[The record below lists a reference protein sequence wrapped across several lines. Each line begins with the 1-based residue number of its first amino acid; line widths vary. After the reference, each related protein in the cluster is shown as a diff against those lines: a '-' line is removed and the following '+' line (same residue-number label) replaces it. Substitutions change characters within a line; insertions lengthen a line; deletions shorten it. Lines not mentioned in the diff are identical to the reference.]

1 MPEIIIQALNGLQKD
16 LLYILH
22 LYQSVL
28 DDQKH
33 SCNAA
38 FYTSSDLRGGGQTFF
53 RAFIN
58 SELGPPE
65 VALTQNW

>member
-1 MPEIIIQALNGLQKD
+1 MPEIIMQALNGLQKD

-33 SCNAA
+33 TVCNAA
-38 FYTSSDLRGGGQTFF
+38 FYTSSDLSYQ
-53 RAFIN
+53 
-58 SELGPPE
+58 ELP
-65 VALTQNW
+65 

>member
-22 LYQSVL
+22 LYHYQSVL

-33 SCNAA
+33 TVCNAA
-38 FYTSSDLRGGGQTFF
+38 FYTSSDLSYQ
-53 RAFIN
+53 
-58 SELGPPE
+58 ELP
-65 VALTQNW
+65 

>member
-16 LLYILH
+16 LLYILN

-33 SCNAA
+33 TCNAA
-38 FYTSSDLRGGGQTFF
+38 FYTSSDLSYQ
-53 RAFIN
+53 
-58 SELGPPE
+58 ELP
-65 VALTQNW
+65 